1 MDGSFY
7 ALQVQES
14 VTVRADNEADLARR
28 VIEAAPGRD
37 PRAEEALYRLLAPRA
52 RLYGLKHLRD
62 AHAAADLAQ
71 DVMLLTL
78 DRLRRGEV
86 REPEHIA
93 SFVLGTCRQL
103 VIDRKRGVQRR
114 ERIFETYAQD
124 LDVSECAEPLALDTR
139 QLSRCLGLLP
149 ERERTVIVMT
159 FFDDSDANEVAQALA
174 ISAANARVIRHRA
187 IDRLRTC
194 MDREGIH
201 DA

>member
-7 ALQVQES
+7 ALQVQDS
-14 VTVRADNEADLARR
+14 VTVRAGTEADLARR
-28 VIEAAPGRD
+28 VIDAAPGRD

-93 SFVLGTCRQL
+93 SFVLGTCRLL

-114 ERIFETYAQD
+114 ERIVETYIQD
-124 LDVSECAEPLALDTR
+124 LDVTECVEPLALDTR

-194 MDREGIH
+194 MGREGIH

>member
-86 REPEHIA
+86 REPDHIA

-114 ERIFETYAQD
+114 ERIVETYVQD
-124 LDVSECAEPLALDTR
+124 LDVAECVEPLGLDTG

>member
-7 ALQVQES
+7 ALQVQDP
-14 VTVRADNEADLARR
+14 VTVRADTEADLARR
-28 VIEAAPGRD
+28 VIDAAPGRD
-37 PRAEEALYRLLAPRA
+37 LRAEEALYRLLAPRA

-78 DRLRRGEV
+78 DRLRRGDV

-114 ERIFETYAQD
+114 ERIVETYVQD
-124 LDVSECAEPLALDTR
+124 LAVAECAEPLALDTR
-139 QLSRCLGLLP
+139 QLAHCLDLLP

-174 ISAANARVIRHRA
+174 ISAANVRVIRHRA
-187 IDRLRTC
+187 VERLRTC
-194 MDREGIH
+194 MDREGTH

>member
-1 MDGSFY
+1 
-7 ALQVQES
+7 VQQS
-14 VTVRADNEADLARR
+14 VTAGADNEADLARR

-86 REPEHIA
+86 REPAHIA
-93 SFVLGTCRQL
+93 SFMLGTCRQL

-114 ERIFETYAQD
+114 ERIFETYVQD
-124 LDVSECAEPLALDTR
+124 LDVAQSVEPSALDTR

-194 MDREGIH
+194 MDREGKH

>member
-52 RLYGLKHLRD
+52 RLFGLKHLRD

-86 REPEHIA
+86 REPAHIA
-93 SFVLGTCRQL
+93 SFMLGTCRQL

-114 ERIFETYAQD
+114 ERIFETYVQD
-124 LDVSECAEPLALDTR
+124 LNVAECVEPLALDTL

>member
-7 ALQVQES
+7 ASQVQDP
-14 VTVRADNEADLARR
+14 VTVGADNEADLARR

-86 REPEHIA
+86 RDPVHIA

-114 ERIFETYAQD
+114 ERIVETYTQD
-124 LDVSECAEPLALDTR
+124 LNVAECAEPLALDTR
-139 QLSRCLGLLP
+139 QLRLCLGLLP
-149 ERERTVIVMT
+149 ERERAVIVMT

-194 MDREGIH
+194 MDREGLH